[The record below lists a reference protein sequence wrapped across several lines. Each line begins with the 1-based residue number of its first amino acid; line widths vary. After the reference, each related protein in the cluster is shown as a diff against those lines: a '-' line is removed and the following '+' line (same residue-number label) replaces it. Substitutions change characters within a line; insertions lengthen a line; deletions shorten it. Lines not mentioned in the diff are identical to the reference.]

1 MKSIKNNNRDEK
13 STTGNQTKVV
23 GLLILLGLISFLSLN
38 QNHLKG
44 YLVQESTVSYTP
56 LITSLYNNTKSSS
69 SAIDGDSDVRSALLS
84 DKSSSIDDDEE
95 HEVGFW
101 SLDSSLDE
109 EFRFWFG
116 NQQQQQKKKK
126 DGELSDDV
134 SAGDLDVRASH
145 DVKQRTTTKQQKQQR
160 STTIT
165 KDELP
170 IYLIQSSANNTNHQ
184 AYAQISWGQLAQEW
198 NRTAQYEHLLQVATS
213 ISSLPMPKSISKT
226 SSTTRVRPIIMIHCG
241 PKTGSTTL
249 RKACKFNLQQTCSI
263 PHNTA
268 GHYPVGYMDES
279 KLYPL
284 IRNCTNTYHFCAKE
298 ITIPIDIPS
307 FNNNNDNVMMIH
319 MFPFRQYDEWAQSAL
334 KQQYDARGTNGCMKT
349 KMLLEECKHNR
360 MEIDFRKYGKTELSH
375 FKTNVVKRM
384 NRLNEQHVF
393 ILYHHRELN
402 SVLERLSDVY
412 DIPKLPGSDGKG
424 KEKRP
429 KGTCEDSDK
438 LLDMYHDCFSDEL
451 MKLT

>member
-1 MKSIKNNNRDEK
+1 MKSTPNNRDEK
-13 STTGNQTKVV
+13 NTTGNQTKV
-23 GLLILLGLISFLSLN
+23 GLLIILGLISFLSLN
-38 QNHLKG
+38 QNNLKG
-44 YLVQESTVSYTP
+44 YLIQESTVSYTP

-69 SAIDGDSDVRSALLS
+69 SAVDDSGVRSALLS
-84 DKSSSIDDDEE
+84 DKSSIDDEDED
-95 HEVGFW
+95 EVGFW

-116 NQQQQQKKKK
+116 NQHQQKQKKK
-126 DGELSDDV
+126 DGEEVSDFV
-134 SAGDLDVRASH
+134 SEDDLDMQSSH
-145 DVKQRTTTKQQKQQR
+145 DVKQQKQQHR

-170 IYLIQSSANNTNHQ
+170 IYLVQSSDDYNMSNHQ
-184 AYAQISWGQLAQEW
+184 TYAQISWGKLAQEW
-198 NRTAQYEHLLQVATS
+198 NRTSQYEHLLDVATS
-213 ISSLPMPKSISKT
+213 ISSLPMPISTSISE
-226 SSTTRVRPIIMIHCG
+226 SSTVRPIIMIHCG

-249 RKACKFNLQQTCSI
+249 RKACKFNLQHTCNIS
-263 PHNTA
+263 HNTA

-298 ITIPIDIPS
+298 VTIPTDIPS
-307 FNNNNDNVMMIH
+307 FNNNDDSSSIMMIH
-319 MFPFRQYDEWAQSAL
+319 MFPFRQYNEWAQSAL
-334 KQQYDARGTNGCMKT
+334 KQQYDARGTDGCIKT
-349 KMLLEECKHNR
+349 KSLLEECKHNR
-360 MEIDFRKYGKTELSH
+360 MEIDFRKYGKTELSQ
-375 FKTNVVKRM
+375 FKTNVVERM
-384 NRLNEQHVF
+384 NALNEQHVF
-393 ILYHHRELN
+393 ILYYHRELN

-429 KGTCEDSDK
+429 EGTCDDSEK

>member
-1 MKSIKNNNRDEK
+1 MKSTNNNKEGG
-13 STTGNQTKVV
+13 SNQTKV
-23 GLLILLGLISFLSLN
+23 GLLIILGLISFLSLN

-44 YLVQESTVSYTP
+44 YLIQESTTVSYTP

-69 SAIDGDSDVRSALLS
+69 AADDGDSDNVRSALLS
-84 DKSSSIDDDEE
+84 DKSNDIDEE
-95 HEVGFW
+95 DEVGFW

-116 NQQQQQKKKK
+116 NQQQQKKKK
-126 DGELSDDV
+126 DGEEVSDSKDEDDV
-134 SAGDLDVRASH
+134 RTSNI
-145 DVKQRTTTKQQKQQR
+145 KQTTTKQQKQQR
-160 STTIT
+160 STTIS

-170 IYLIQSSANNTNHQ
+170 IYLLQSSSSDDNMSSQ
-184 AYAQISWGQLAQEW
+184 AYAQMSWGKLAQVW
-198 NRTAQYEHLLQVATS
+198 NRTTQYEHLLDVAIP
-213 ISSLPMPKSISKT
+213 ISSLPMPKST
-226 SSTTRVRPIIMIHCG
+226 STAETERRVRPIIMIHCG

-249 RKACKFNLQQTCSI
+249 RKACKFNLQHTCNI

-298 ITIPIDIPS
+298 VTIPIDIPS
-307 FNNNNDNVMMIH
+307 FNNNDDDNVMFIH
-319 MFPFRQYDEWAQSAL
+319 MFPFRQYNEWAQSAL
-334 KQQYDARGTNGCMKT
+334 KQQYDARGTNGCIKT
-349 KMLLEECKHNR
+349 KSLLEACNHNR
-360 MEIDFRKYGKTELSH
+360 MEIDFRKYSKTELSH
-375 FKTNVVKRM
+375 FKSNVVERM

-393 ILYHHRELN
+393 IVYHHRELN

-429 KGTCEDSDK
+429 EGTCEESDK

-451 MKLT
+451 MKLA

>member
-1 MKSIKNNNRDEK
+1 MKSTNNNKEGG
-13 STTGNQTKVV
+13 SNQTKVV
-23 GLLILLGLISFLSLN
+23 LLIILGLISFLSLN

-44 YLVQESTVSYTP
+44 YLIQESTTVSYTP

-69 SAIDGDSDVRSALLS
+69 AAADDNNVRSALLS
-84 DKSSSIDDDEE
+84 DKSSTDEAD
-95 HEVGFW
+95 EVGFW

-126 DGELSDDV
+126 DEEVSDDV
-134 SAGDLDVRASH
+134 SKDEDDIRTSH
-145 DVKQRTTTKQQKQQR
+145 DVKQHTTTKQQTQQHR
-160 STTIT
+160 IT

-170 IYLIQSSANNTNHQ
+170 IYLIQSSSDDDTNHQ
-184 AYAQISWGQLAQEW
+184 TYAQMSWGQLAQEW
-198 NRTAQYEHLLQVATS
+198 NRTTQYDHLLDVATS
-213 ISSLPMPKSISKT
+213 ISSLPMPPQSTSISE
-226 SSTTRVRPIIMIHCG
+226 RGIRPIIMIHCG

-249 RKACKFNLQQTCSI
+249 RKACKFNLQQTCNI

-307 FNNNNDNVMMIH
+307 FNNNDDSSIMMIH
-319 MFPFRQYDEWAQSAL
+319 MFPFRQYNEWAQSAL

-349 KMLLEECKHNR
+349 KMLLDECKHNR

-402 SVLERLSDVY
+402 DVLERLSEVH
-412 DIPKLPGSDGKG
+412 DIPTLPGSDGKG

-429 KGTCEDSDK
+429 EGTCDNSEK

>member
-1 MKSIKNNNRDEK
+1 MK
-13 STTGNQTKVV
+13 STTNNSKEGGSNQTKVI
-23 GLLILLGLISFLSLN
+23 LLIILGLISFLSLN

-44 YLVQESTVSYTP
+44 YLVQESAVSYTP

-69 SAIDGDSDVRSALLS
+69 AIDGDNVRSALLS
-84 DKSSSIDDDEE
+84 DKGNSIDDDEE
-95 HEVGFW
+95 DEVGFW

-116 NQQQQQKKKK
+116 NQHQQQKKK
-126 DGELSDDV
+126 DEELSADV
-134 SAGDLDVRASH
+134 SEDDLDIQSSH
-145 DVKQRTTTKQQKQQR
+145 DVKQQTTKQHRQ
-160 STTIT
+160 TTIS

-170 IYLIQSSANNTNHQ
+170 IYLIQSESSSDDNTNHQ
-184 AYAQISWGQLAQEW
+184 TYAQISWGQLAQEW
-198 NRTAQYEHLLQVATS
+198 NRTAQYEHLLDVATPV
-213 ISSLPMPKSISKT
+213 SSLPMPQSTSIS
-226 SSTTRVRPIIMIHCG
+226 STAETERRVRPIIMIHCG

-249 RKACKFNLQQTCSI
+249 RKACKFNLQHTCNI

-284 IRNCTNTYHFCAKE
+284 IRKCTNTYHFCAKE

-307 FNNNNDNVMMIH
+307 FNNNDSSIMMIH
-319 MFPFRQYDEWAQSAL
+319 MFPFRQYNEWAQSAL
-334 KQQYDARGTNGCMKT
+334 KQQYDARGTNGCLKT
-349 KMLLEECKHNR
+349 KSLLEECKHNR

-375 FKTNVVKRM
+375 YKTNVVERM

-393 ILYHHRELN
+393 IVYHHRELN
-402 SVLERLSDVY
+402 SVLDLLSEVY
-412 DIPKLPGSDGKG
+412 DIPMLPGSDGKG

-429 KGTCEDSDK
+429 EGTCEDSEK
-438 LLDMYHDCFSDEL
+438 LLKMYHDCFSDEL